1 MHRVDTEGHDD
12 GLFQD
17 GTPQTGQGGTIL
29 SEDWFNDL
37 QENICGVIEDG
48 AGEELVKG
56 DYTQLRLAIASMI
69 AGSVVDWTGAIAA
82 AQAAAIAAARVKPG
96 VIEMYGA
103 NAAPAGYLECD
114 GSVQLRATYADLF
127 AVIGTNHNTG
137 GETGAQFRLPD
148 LRGEFVRGWDHA
160 RGVDAGRTFGSAQA
174 DEIKAHTHSVA
185 PAASTDDTAAGAT
198 TTGSGGVETIT
209 PYSTGSTGGSE
220 TRPRNV
226 ALMFIIK
233 T

>member
-17 GTPQTGQGGTIL
+17 GTPQTGQQGTML
-29 SEDWFNDL
+29 SEDWFNDV

-48 AGEELVKG
+48 AGEELIKG
-56 DYTQLRLAIASMI
+56 DYTQLRLAIAAM
-69 AGSVVDWTGAIAA
+69 IAA
-82 AQAAAIAAARVKPG
+82 ASASTRVRPG
-96 VIEMYGA
+96 IVEYYAG
-103 NAAPAGYLECD
+103 NVAPAGYLECD

-127 AVIGTNHNTG
+127 AVVGTVFNTG

-148 LRGEFVRGWDHA
+148 LRGEFVRGWDHGRGIDAA
-160 RGVDAGRTFGSAQA
+160 RAFGTPQA
-174 DEIKAHTHSVA
+174 DELKAHTHSVA
-185 PAASTDDTAAGAT
+185 PTASTDDTASGAT
-198 TTGSGGVETIT
+198 TTGAGGSETIT
-209 PYSTGSTGGSE
+209 PYSTGSTGGAE

-226 ALMFIIK
+226 ALMAIIK